1 MKKWECTVCGYI
13 HEGEE
18 PPDECPVCAADKS
31 LFVEVVEEAG
41 AKQPAAESAQ
51 ASSTGTTTA
60 AIGTHTAPAGK
71 QGLPATVLAFATT
84 QILRHHL
91 HPIMVH
97 TPNGIVPMAVL
108 FLFIA
113 ALFAAPLFDIAALYS
128 LVVVLIAM
136 PAVLGTG
143 YIVWQERYRGA
154 LTPIFKL
161 KIGASIVATVSLVI
175 LLIWRALQPAVLTTP
190 STGRW
195 FFLILAVIMV
205 GAVGL
210 AGHMGGKLV
219 FGNRKY

>member
-1 MKKWECTVCGYI
+1 
-13 HEGEE
+13 
-18 PPDECPVCAADKS
+18 
-31 LFVEVVEEAG
+31 
-41 AKQPAAESAQ
+41 
-51 ASSTGTTTA
+51 
-60 AIGTHTAPAGK
+60 
-71 QGLPATVLAFATT
+71 
-84 QILRHHL
+84 
-91 HPIMVH
+91 
-97 TPNGIVPMAVL
+97 
-108 FLFIA
+108 
-113 ALFAAPLFDIAALYS
+113 
-128 LVVVLIAM
+128 M
-136 PAVLGTG
+136 PAVLATG

-154 LTPIFKL
+154 LTSIFKL

>member
-13 HEGEE
+13 HEGDE

-31 LFVEVVEEAG
+31 MFVEVVEQAAAAE
-41 AKQPAAESAQ
+41 PAATAEPAASPAAPAQ
-51 ASSTGTTTA
+51 
-60 AIGTHTAPAGK
+60 PAGK
-71 QGLPATVLAFATT
+71 QGLPATLLAFATT

-97 TPNGIVPMAVL
+97 TPNGIVPMAVI

-113 ALFAAPLFDIAALYS
+113 ALFTAPLFDIAALYS
-128 LVVVLIAM
+128 LVFVLVAM
-136 PAVLGTG
+136 PAVLATG

>member
-31 LFVEVVEEAG
+31 MFVEVVEQAAAAE
-41 AKQPAAESAQ
+41 PAATAEPAASPAAPAQ
-51 ASSTGTTTA
+51 
-60 AIGTHTAPAGK
+60 PAGK
-71 QGLPATVLAFATT
+71 QGLPATLLAFATT

-97 TPNGIVPMAVL
+97 TPNGIVPMAVI

-113 ALFAAPLFDIAALYS
+113 ALFTAPLFDIAALYS
-128 LVVVLIAM
+128 LVFVLIAM
-136 PAVLGTG
+136 PAVLATG

-154 LTPIFKL
+154 LTSIFKL

>member
-13 HEGEE
+13 HEGDE

-31 LFVEVVEEAG
+31 MFVEVVEQAAAAE
-41 AKQPAAESAQ
+41 PAATAEPAASPAAPAQ
-51 ASSTGTTTA
+51 
-60 AIGTHTAPAGK
+60 PAGK
-71 QGLPATVLAFATT
+71 QGLPATLLAFATT

-154 LTPIFKL
+154 LTSIFKL

-175 LLIWRALQPAVLTTP
+175 LLIWRALQPAVLNTP
-190 STGRW
+190 SSARW
-195 FFLILAVIMV
+195 FFLILAVIML

-219 FGNRKY
+219 FGNRKH

>member
-13 HEGEE
+13 HEGDE

-31 LFVEVVEEAG
+31 MFVEVVEQAAAAE
-41 AKQPAAESAQ
+41 PAATAEPAASPAAPAQ
-51 ASSTGTTTA
+51 
-60 AIGTHTAPAGK
+60 PAGK
-71 QGLPATVLAFATT
+71 QGLPATLLAFATT

-97 TPNGIVPMAVL
+97 TPNGIVPMAVI

-113 ALFAAPLFDIAALYS
+113 ALFTAPLFDIAALYS
-128 LVVVLIAM
+128 LVFVLVAM
-136 PAVLGTG
+136 PAVLATG
-143 YIVWQERYRGA
+143 YIVWQERYHGA
-154 LTPIFKL
+154 LTSIFKL

>member
-13 HEGEE
+13 HEGDE

-31 LFVEVVEEAG
+31 MFVEVVEQAAAAE
-41 AKQPAAESAQ
+41 PAATAEPAASPAAPAQ
-51 ASSTGTTTA
+51 
-60 AIGTHTAPAGK
+60 PAGK
-71 QGLPATVLAFATT
+71 QGLPATLLAFATT

-136 PAVLGTG
+136 PAVLATG

-175 LLIWRALQPAVLTTP
+175 LLIWRALQPAVLNTP
-190 STGRW
+190 SSARW
-195 FFLILAVIMV
+195 FFLILAVIML

-219 FGNRKY
+219 FGNRKH

>member
-13 HEGEE
+13 HEGDE

-31 LFVEVVEEAG
+31 MFVEVVEQAAAAE
-41 AKQPAAESAQ
+41 PAATAEPAASPAAPAQ
-51 ASSTGTTTA
+51 
-60 AIGTHTAPAGK
+60 PAGK
-71 QGLPATVLAFATT
+71 QGLPATLLAFATT

-97 TPNGIVPMAVL
+97 TPNGIVPMAVI

-113 ALFAAPLFDIAALYS
+113 ALFTPPLFDIAALYS
-128 LVVVLIAM
+128 LVFVLVAM
-136 PAVLGTG
+136 PAVLATG

-154 LTPIFKL
+154 LTSIFKL

>member
-13 HEGEE
+13 HEGDE

-31 LFVEVVEEAG
+31 MFVEVVEQAAAAE
-41 AKQPAAESAQ
+41 PAATAEPAASPTAPAQ
-51 ASSTGTTTA
+51 
-60 AIGTHTAPAGK
+60 PAGK
-71 QGLPATVLAFATT
+71 QGLPATLLAFATT

-97 TPNGIVPMAVL
+97 TPNGIVPMAVI

-113 ALFAAPLFDIAALYS
+113 ALFTAPLFDIAALYS
-128 LVVVLIAM
+128 LVFVLVAM
-136 PAVLGTG
+136 PAVLATG

-154 LTPIFKL
+154 LTSIFKL

>member
-13 HEGEE
+13 HEGDE

-31 LFVEVVEEAG
+31 MFVEVVEQAAAAE
-41 AKQPAAESAQ
+41 PAATAEPAASPAAPAQ
-51 ASSTGTTTA
+51 
-60 AIGTHTAPAGK
+60 PAGK
-71 QGLPATVLAFATT
+71 QGLPATLLAFATT

-97 TPNGIVPMAVL
+97 TPNGIVPMAVI

-113 ALFAAPLFDIAALYS
+113 ALFTAPLFDIAALYS
-128 LVVVLIAM
+128 LVFVLIAM

-154 LTPIFKL
+154 MTSIFKL

>member
-13 HEGEE
+13 HEGDE

-31 LFVEVVEEAG
+31 MFVEVVEQAAAAE
-41 AKQPAAESAQ
+41 PAATAEPAASPAAPAQ
-51 ASSTGTTTA
+51 
-60 AIGTHTAPAGK
+60 PAGK
-71 QGLPATVLAFATT
+71 QGLPATLLAFATT

-97 TPNGIVPMAVL
+97 TPNGIVPMAVI

-113 ALFAAPLFDIAALYS
+113 ALFTAPLFDIAALYS
-128 LVVVLIAM
+128 LVFVLVAM
-136 PAVLGTG
+136 PAVLATG

-195 FFLILAVIMV
+195 FFLILAVIMI

>member
-13 HEGEE
+13 HEGDE

-31 LFVEVVEEAG
+31 MFVEVVEQAAAAE
-41 AKQPAAESAQ
+41 PAATAEPAASPTAPAQ
-51 ASSTGTTTA
+51 
-60 AIGTHTAPAGK
+60 PAGK
-71 QGLPATVLAFATT
+71 QGLPATLLAFATT

-97 TPNGIVPMAVL
+97 TPNGIVPMAVI

-113 ALFAAPLFDIAALYS
+113 ALFTAPLFDIAALYS
-128 LVVVLIAM
+128 LVFVLIAM
-136 PAVLGTG
+136 PAVLATG

-154 LTPIFKL
+154 LTSIFKL

>member
-13 HEGEE
+13 HEGDE

-31 LFVEVVEEAG
+31 MFVEVVEQAAAAE
-41 AKQPAAESAQ
+41 PAATAEPAASPAAPAQ
-51 ASSTGTTTA
+51 
-60 AIGTHTAPAGK
+60 PAGK

-97 TPNGIVPMAVL
+97 TPNGIVPMAVI

-113 ALFAAPLFDIAALYS
+113 ALFTAPLFDIAALYS
-128 LVVVLIAM
+128 LVFVLIAM
-136 PAVLGTG
+136 PAVLATG

-154 LTPIFKL
+154 LTSIFKL

>member
-13 HEGEE
+13 HEGDE

-31 LFVEVVEEAG
+31 MFVEVVEQAAAAE
-41 AKQPAAESAQ
+41 PAATAEPAASPAAPAQ
-51 ASSTGTTTA
+51 
-60 AIGTHTAPAGK
+60 PAGK
-71 QGLPATVLAFATT
+71 QGLPATLLAFATT

-97 TPNGIVPMAVL
+97 TPNGIVPMAVI

-113 ALFAAPLFDIAALYS
+113 ALFTAPLFDIAALYS
-128 LVVVLIAM
+128 LVFVLIAM
-136 PAVLGTG
+136 PAVLATG

>member
-13 HEGEE
+13 HEGDE

-31 LFVEVVEEAG
+31 MFVEVVEQAAAAE
-41 AKQPAAESAQ
+41 PAATAEPAASPAAPAQ
-51 ASSTGTTTA
+51 
-60 AIGTHTAPAGK
+60 PAGK
-71 QGLPATVLAFATT
+71 QGLPATLLAFATT

-97 TPNGIVPMAVL
+97 TPNGIVPMAVI

-113 ALFAAPLFDIAALYS
+113 ALFTAPLFDIAALYS
-128 LVVVLIAM
+128 LVFVLIAM
-136 PAVLGTG
+136 PAVLATG

-175 LLIWRALQPAVLTTP
+175 LLIWRALQPAVLNTP
-190 STGRW
+190 SSARW
-195 FFLILAVIMV
+195 FFLILAVIML

-219 FGNRKY
+219 FGNRKH

>member
-1 MKKWECTVCGYI
+1 MKNWECTVCGYI
-13 HEGEE
+13 HEGDE

-31 LFVEVVEEAG
+31 MFVEVVEQAAAAE
-41 AKQPAAESAQ
+41 PAATAEPAASPAAPAQ
-51 ASSTGTTTA
+51 
-60 AIGTHTAPAGK
+60 PAGK
-71 QGLPATVLAFATT
+71 QGLPATLLAFATT

-97 TPNGIVPMAVL
+97 TPNGIVPMAVI

-113 ALFAAPLFDIAALYS
+113 ALFTAPLFDIAALYS
-128 LVVVLIAM
+128 LVFVLVAM
-136 PAVLGTG
+136 PAVLATG

-154 LTPIFKL
+154 LTSIFKL

-175 LLIWRALQPAVLTTP
+175 LLIWRALQPAVLNTP
-190 STGRW
+190 SSARW
-195 FFLILAVIMV
+195 FFLILAVIML

-219 FGNRKY
+219 FGNRKH

>member
-13 HEGEE
+13 HEGDE

-31 LFVEVVEEAG
+31 MFVEVVEQAAAAE
-41 AKQPAAESAQ
+41 PAATAEPAASPAAPAQ
-51 ASSTGTTTA
+51 
-60 AIGTHTAPAGK
+60 PAGK
-71 QGLPATVLAFATT
+71 QGLPATLLAFATT

-97 TPNGIVPMAVL
+97 TPNGIVPMAVI

-113 ALFAAPLFDIAALYS
+113 ALFTAPLFDIAALYS
-128 LVVVLIAM
+128 LVFVLIAM
-136 PAVLGTG
+136 PAVLATG

-154 LTPIFKL
+154 MTSIFKL

-219 FGNRKY
+219 FGSRNY

>member
-13 HEGEE
+13 HEGDE

-31 LFVEVVEEAG
+31 MFVEVVEQAAAAE
-41 AKQPAAESAQ
+41 PAATAEPAASPAAPAQ
-51 ASSTGTTTA
+51 
-60 AIGTHTAPAGK
+60 PAGK
-71 QGLPATVLAFATT
+71 QGLPATLLAFATT

-128 LVVVLIAM
+128 LVVVLVAM

>member
-13 HEGEE
+13 HEGDE

-31 LFVEVVEEAG
+31 MFVEVVEQAAAAE
-41 AKQPAAESAQ
+41 PAATAEPAASPAAPAQ
-51 ASSTGTTTA
+51 
-60 AIGTHTAPAGK
+60 PAGK
-71 QGLPATVLAFATT
+71 QGLPATLLAFATT

-97 TPNGIVPMAVL
+97 TPNGIVPMAVI

-113 ALFAAPLFDIAALYS
+113 ALFTAPLFDIAALYS
-128 LVVVLIAM
+128 LVFVLVAM
-136 PAVLGTG
+136 PAVLATG

-154 LTPIFKL
+154 LTSIFKL

>member
-13 HEGEE
+13 HEGDE

-31 LFVEVVEEAG
+31 MFVEVVEQAAAAE
-41 AKQPAAESAQ
+41 PAATAEPA
-51 ASSTGTTTA
+51 ASPA
-60 AIGTHTAPAGK
+60 APAQPTGK
-71 QGLPATVLAFATT
+71 QGLPATLLAFATT

-97 TPNGIVPMAVL
+97 TPNGIVPMAVI

-113 ALFAAPLFDIAALYS
+113 ALFTAPLFDIAALYS
-128 LVVVLIAM
+128 LVFVLVAM
-136 PAVLGTG
+136 PAVLATG

-154 LTPIFKL
+154 LTSIFKL
-161 KIGASIVATVSLVI
+161 KIGASIMATVSLVI
-175 LLIWRALQPAVLTTP
+175 LLLWRALQPAVLTTP

>member
-13 HEGEE
+13 HEGDE

-31 LFVEVVEEAG
+31 MFVEVVEQAAAAE
-41 AKQPAAESAQ
+41 PAATAEPAASPAAPAQ
-51 ASSTGTTTA
+51 
-60 AIGTHTAPAGK
+60 PAGK
-71 QGLPATVLAFATT
+71 QGLPATLLAFATT

-97 TPNGIVPMAVL
+97 TPNGIVPMAVI

-113 ALFAAPLFDIAALYS
+113 ALFTAPLFDIAALYS
-128 LVVVLIAM
+128 LVFVLVAM
-136 PAVLGTG
+136 PAVLATG

-154 LTPIFKL
+154 LTSIFKL

-219 FGNRKY
+219 FGNRNY

>member
-13 HEGEE
+13 HEGDE

-31 LFVEVVEEAG
+31 MFVEVVEQAAAAE
-41 AKQPAAESAQ
+41 PAATAEPAASPAAPAQ
-51 ASSTGTTTA
+51 
-60 AIGTHTAPAGK
+60 PAGK
-71 QGLPATVLAFATT
+71 QGLPATLLAFATT

-97 TPNGIVPMAVL
+97 TPNGIVPMAVI

-113 ALFAAPLFDIAALYS
+113 ALFTAPLFDIAALYS
-128 LVVVLIAM
+128 LVFVLVAM
-136 PAVLGTG
+136 PAVLATG

-154 LTPIFKL
+154 LTSIFKL

-190 STGRW
+190 SAGRW
-195 FFLILAVIMV
+195 FFLILAVIML

>member
-13 HEGEE
+13 HEGDE

-31 LFVEVVEEAG
+31 MFVEVVEQAAAAE
-41 AKQPAAESAQ
+41 PAATAEPAASPAAPAQ
-51 ASSTGTTTA
+51 
-60 AIGTHTAPAGK
+60 PAGK
-71 QGLPATVLAFATT
+71 QGLPATLLAFATT

-97 TPNGIVPMAVL
+97 TPNGIVPMAVI

-113 ALFAAPLFDIAALYS
+113 ALFTAPLFDIAALYS
-128 LVVVLIAM
+128 LVFVLIAM
-136 PAVLGTG
+136 PAVLATG

-175 LLIWRALQPAVLTTP
+175 LLIWRALQPAVLNTP
-190 STGRW
+190 SSARW

>member
-13 HEGEE
+13 HEGDE

-31 LFVEVVEEAG
+31 MFVEVVEQAATAE
-41 AKQPAAESAQ
+41 PAASP
-51 ASSTGTTTA
+51 A
-60 AIGTHTAPAGK
+60 APVQPAGK
-71 QGLPATVLAFATT
+71 QGLPATLLAFATT

-97 TPNGIVPMAVL
+97 TPNGIVPMAVI

-113 ALFAAPLFDIAALYS
+113 ALFTAPLFDIAALYS
-128 LVVVLIAM
+128 LVFVLIAM
-136 PAVLGTG
+136 PAVLATG

-154 LTPIFKL
+154 LTSIFKL

>member
-13 HEGEE
+13 HEGDE

-31 LFVEVVEEAG
+31 MFVEVVEQAATAE
-41 AKQPAAESAQ
+41 PAASP
-51 ASSTGTTTA
+51 A
-60 AIGTHTAPAGK
+60 APVQPAGK
-71 QGLPATVLAFATT
+71 QGLPATLLAFATT

-128 LVVVLIAM
+128 LVFVLVAM
-136 PAVLGTG
+136 PAVLATG

-154 LTPIFKL
+154 LTSIFKL

-195 FFLILAVIMV
+195 IFLILAVIMV

>member
-13 HEGEE
+13 HEGDE

-31 LFVEVVEEAG
+31 MFVEVVEQAAAAE
-41 AKQPAAESAQ
+41 PAATAEPAASPAAPAQ
-51 ASSTGTTTA
+51 
-60 AIGTHTAPAGK
+60 PAGK

-97 TPNGIVPMAVL
+97 TPNGIVPMAVI

-113 ALFAAPLFDIAALYS
+113 ALFTAPLFDIAALYS
-128 LVVVLIAM
+128 LVVVLVAM

-175 LLIWRALQPAVLTTP
+175 LLIWRALQPAVLNTP
-190 STGRW
+190 SSARW
-195 FFLILAVIMV
+195 FFLILAVIML

-219 FGNRKY
+219 FGNRKH

>member
-13 HEGEE
+13 HEGDE

-31 LFVEVVEEAG
+31 MFVEVVEQAAAAE
-41 AKQPAAESAQ
+41 PAATAEPAASPAAPAQ
-51 ASSTGTTTA
+51 
-60 AIGTHTAPAGK
+60 PAGK
-71 QGLPATVLAFATT
+71 QGLPATLLAFATT

-97 TPNGIVPMAVL
+97 TPNGIVPMAVI
-108 FLFIA
+108 FMFIA
-113 ALFAAPLFDIAALYS
+113 ALFTAPLFDIAALYS
-128 LVVVLIAM
+128 LVFVLVAM
-136 PAVLGTG
+136 PAVLATG

-154 LTPIFKL
+154 LTSIFKL

>member
-13 HEGEE
+13 HEGDE

-31 LFVEVVEEAG
+31 MFVEVVEQAAAAE
-41 AKQPAAESAQ
+41 PAATAEPAASPAAPAQ
-51 ASSTGTTTA
+51 
-60 AIGTHTAPAGK
+60 PAGK
-71 QGLPATVLAFATT
+71 QGLPATLLAFATT

-97 TPNGIVPMAVL
+97 TPNGIVPMAVI

-113 ALFAAPLFDIAALYS
+113 ALFTAPLFDIAALYS
-128 LVVVLIAM
+128 LVFVLVAM
-136 PAVLGTG
+136 PAVLATG

-154 LTPIFKL
+154 LTSIFKL

-190 STGRW
+190 SAGRW

>member
-13 HEGEE
+13 HEGDE

-31 LFVEVVEEAG
+31 MFVEVVEQAAAAE
-41 AKQPAAESAQ
+41 PAATAEPAASPAAPAQ
-51 ASSTGTTTA
+51 
-60 AIGTHTAPAGK
+60 PAGK
-71 QGLPATVLAFATT
+71 QGLPATLLAFATT

-113 ALFAAPLFDIAALYS
+113 ALFTAPLFDIAALYS
-128 LVVVLIAM
+128 LVFVLVAM
-136 PAVLGTG
+136 PAVLATG

-154 LTPIFKL
+154 LTSIFKL

>member
-13 HEGEE
+13 HEGDE

-31 LFVEVVEEAG
+31 MFVEVVEQAAAAE
-41 AKQPAAESAQ
+41 PAATAEPAASPAAPAQ
-51 ASSTGTTTA
+51 
-60 AIGTHTAPAGK
+60 PAGK
-71 QGLPATVLAFATT
+71 QGLPATLLAFATT

-97 TPNGIVPMAVL
+97 TPNGIVPMAVI

-113 ALFAAPLFDIAALYS
+113 ALFTAPLFDIAALYS
-128 LVVVLIAM
+128 LVFVLVAM
-136 PAVLGTG
+136 PAVLATG

-154 LTPIFKL
+154 LTSIFKL

-219 FGNRKY
+219 FGSRNY

>member
-13 HEGEE
+13 HEGDE

-31 LFVEVVEEAG
+31 MFVEVVEQAAAAE
-41 AKQPAAESAQ
+41 PAATAEPAASPAAPAQ
-51 ASSTGTTTA
+51 
-60 AIGTHTAPAGK
+60 PAGK
-71 QGLPATVLAFATT
+71 QGLPATLLAFATT

-97 TPNGIVPMAVL
+97 TPNGIVPMAVI

-113 ALFAAPLFDIAALYS
+113 ALFTAPLFDIAALYS

-136 PAVLGTG
+136 PAVLATG

-154 LTPIFKL
+154 LTSIFKL

>member
-13 HEGEE
+13 HEGDE

-31 LFVEVVEEAG
+31 ILVEVVEQAAAAE
-41 AKQPAAESAQ
+41 PAATAEPAASPAAPAQ
-51 ASSTGTTTA
+51 
-60 AIGTHTAPAGK
+60 PAGK
-71 QGLPATVLAFATT
+71 QGLPATLLAFATT

-97 TPNGIVPMAVL
+97 TPNGIVPMAVI

-113 ALFAAPLFDIAALYS
+113 ALFTAPLFDIAALYS
-128 LVVVLIAM
+128 LVFVLIAM
-136 PAVLGTG
+136 PAVLATG

-154 LTPIFKL
+154 LTSIFKL

-195 FFLILAVIMV
+195 FFLILAVIML

-210 AGHMGGKLV
+210 AGHIGGKLV

>member
-13 HEGEE
+13 HEGDE

-31 LFVEVVEEAG
+31 MFVEVVEQAAAAE
-41 AKQPAAESAQ
+41 PAATAEPAASPAAPAQ
-51 ASSTGTTTA
+51 
-60 AIGTHTAPAGK
+60 PAGK
-71 QGLPATVLAFATT
+71 QGLPATLLAFATT

-175 LLIWRALQPAVLTTP
+175 LLIWRALQPAVLNTP
-190 STGRW
+190 SSARW
-195 FFLILAVIMV
+195 FFLILAVIML

-219 FGNRKY
+219 FGNRKH

>member
-13 HEGEE
+13 HEGDE

-31 LFVEVVEEAG
+31 MFVEVVEQAAAAE
-41 AKQPAAESAQ
+41 PAATAEPA
-51 ASSTGTTTA
+51 ASPA
-60 AIGTHTAPAGK
+60 APAHPAGK
-71 QGLPATVLAFATT
+71 QGLPATLLAFATT

-97 TPNGIVPMAVL
+97 TPNGIVPMAVI

-113 ALFAAPLFDIAALYS
+113 ALFTAPLFDIAALYS
-128 LVVVLIAM
+128 LVFVLVAM
-136 PAVLGTG
+136 PAVLATG

-154 LTPIFKL
+154 LTSIFKL